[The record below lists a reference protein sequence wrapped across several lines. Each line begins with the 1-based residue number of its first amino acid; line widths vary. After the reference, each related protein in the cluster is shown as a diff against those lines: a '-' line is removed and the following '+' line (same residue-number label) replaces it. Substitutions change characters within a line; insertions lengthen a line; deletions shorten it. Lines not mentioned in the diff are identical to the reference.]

1 MKLVKL
7 INQSKAQFFIYGI
20 GQAFNL
26 VSPIIVAPY
35 IISICS
41 LAFFGKASLAFAF
54 SLFLILIVDYGFDI
68 KGTKKVSENRNNLL
82 ILQDILFTTVYTKI
96 ILAAIAFLIATLLIV
111 SIPLFA
117 NEKVLFFLSFTIV
130 FAQVFN
136 PIWFLQGLEDFKT
149 SSWLNILSKL
159 SYVSLVFCFVKI
171 KSDYNYV
178 NFFLGFSSFFFNI
191 IGLIIIKKRYNFNF
205 VQPKIRVIKS
215 ILAKDFFFCISQL
228 FLSLRQLAPMFLSS
242 YFFGFNFTG
251 QYKIIEQIISL
262 FRTFN
267 QVYLKYFFPR
277 LCYKITLSIN
287 DALFFW
293 KRNVLKLLICV
304 LIALLLIFLYAQEI
318 VSYFNIEIVEN
329 TELISVMR
337 FSLIIPFLMV
347 FSLSLEQ
354 LMLAFN
360 NNKGYIKTTI
370 LVAIINIVL
379 LLILLPIFKLYGVI
393 LSLLIAEVFFIF
405 LFYTNT
411 ITSKKTVNK
420 LANKLFK

>member
-1 MKLVKL
+1 MKLAKL
-7 INQSKAQFFIYGI
+7 INESKAQFFIYGI

-35 IISICS
+35 IISVCS
-41 LAFFGKASLAFAF
+41 LASFGKVGLAFAF
-54 SLFLILIVDYGFDI
+54 ALFLILIVDYAFDI
-68 KGTKKVSENRNNLL
+68 KGTKKVSENRNNL
-82 ILQDILFTTVYTKI
+82 IVLQDILFTTVYTKI
-96 ILAAIAFLIATLLIV
+96 ILVVIAFLLATILIF

-117 NEKVLFFLSFTIV
+117 NEKGLFFLSFVIV

-159 SYVSLVFCFVKI
+159 SYVFLVFCFVKI
-171 KSDYNYV
+171 KSDYIYV
-178 NFFLGFSSFFFNI
+178 NFFLGFSSLLFNL
-191 IGLIIIKKRYNFNF
+191 IGLIIIKKRYNFSF
-205 VQPKIRVIKS
+205 TQPKTGIIKK
-215 ILAKDFFFCISQL
+215 ILVKDFFFCISQL
-228 FLSLRQLAPMFLSS
+228 FLSLRQLSPMFLSS
-242 YFFGFNFTG
+242 YFFGFNLAG

-287 DALFFW
+287 DALIFW
-293 KRNVLKLLICV
+293 RKNLLILLIGV
-304 LIALLLIFLYAQEI
+304 IIALLLIFLSSQEI
-318 VSYFNIEIVEN
+318 ISYFNIEIDEN
-329 TELISVMR
+329 AELIRIMK

-360 NNKGYIKTTI
+360 KNRGYIKTTI
-370 LVAIINIVL
+370 SVTIINIVL
-379 LLILLPIFKLYGVI
+379 LLILTPILELYGVI
-393 LSLLIAEVFFIF
+393 FSLLIAEVFFIF
-405 LFYTNT
+405 LYYRNT
-411 ITSKKTVNK
+411 ITSQKQ
-420 LANKLFK
+420 

>member
-1 MKLVKL
+1 MKLAKL
-7 INQSKAQFFIYGI
+7 INESKAQFFIYGI

-35 IISICS
+35 IISVCS
-41 LAFFGKASLAFAF
+41 LASFGKVGLAFAF
-54 SLFLILIVDYGFDI
+54 ALFLILIVDYAFDI
-68 KGTKKVSENRNNLL
+68 KGTKKVSENRNNL
-82 ILQDILFTTVYTKI
+82 IVLQDILFTTVYTKI
-96 ILAAIAFLIATLLIV
+96 ILVVIAFLLATILIF

-117 NEKVLFFLSFTIV
+117 NEKGLFFLSFVIV

-159 SYVSLVFCFVKI
+159 SYVFLVFCFVKI
-171 KSDYNYV
+171 KSDYIYV
-178 NFFLGFSSFFFNI
+178 NFFLGFSSLLFNL
-191 IGLIIIKKRYNFNF
+191 IGLIIIKKRYNFSF
-205 VQPKIRVIKS
+205 TQPKTRIIKK
-215 ILAKDFFFCISQL
+215 ILVKDFFFCISQL
-228 FLSLRQLAPMFLSS
+228 FLSLRQLSPMFLSS
-242 YFFGFNFTG
+242 YFFGFNLAG

-287 DALFFW
+287 DALIFW
-293 KRNVLKLLICV
+293 RKNLLILLIGV
-304 LIALLLIFLYAQEI
+304 IIALLLIFLSSQEI
-318 VSYFNIEIVEN
+318 ISYFNIEIDEN
-329 TELISVMR
+329 AELIRIMK

-360 NNKGYIKTTI
+360 KNRGYIKTTI
-370 LVAIINIVL
+370 SVTIINIVL
-379 LLILLPIFKLYGVI
+379 LLILTPILELYGVI
-393 LSLLIAEVFFIF
+393 FSLLIAEVFFIF
-405 LFYTNT
+405 LYYRNT
-411 ITSKKTVNK
+411 ITSQKQ
-420 LANKLFK
+420 